1 MKVVKGLVALA
12 LFFGVLYIGIQFA
25 RDNNQVV
32 SLKLPGG
39 FETLGVELWAMVIIA
54 AGAGAALAAFVFLL
68 QIVAAGLGKRKLARR
83 VKVLERELNDL
94 RNMPLATG
102 TAPEISASAGGFS
115 EGPSETIPQPG
126 DAPPA

>member
-39 FETLGVELWAMVIIA
+39 FETLGVELWAMVIIV
-54 AGAGAALAAFVFLL
+54 AGAATMLIAQLYPRTVETAVLNESRSQRLIDHFVAGPEGAQFRLEDPRGLRRRRRKRL
-68 QIVAAGLGKRKLARR
+68 QDLQPSRHLFGAG
-83 VKVLERELNDL
+83 
-94 RNMPLATG
+94 
-102 TAPEISASAGGFS
+102 
-115 EGPSETIPQPG
+115 
-126 DAPPA
+126 

>member
-1 MKVVKGLVALA
+1 MKVVKGLVALV

-32 SLKLPGG
+32 SLKMPGG

-68 QIVAAGLGKRKLARR
+68 QIVAAGFGKRKLARR

-94 RNMPLATG
+94 RNMPLSTAK
-102 TAPEISASAGGFS
+102 APEISAPAGGLS
-115 EGPSETIPQPG
+115 ETPSETAGQPG
-126 DAPPA
+126 EAPPV